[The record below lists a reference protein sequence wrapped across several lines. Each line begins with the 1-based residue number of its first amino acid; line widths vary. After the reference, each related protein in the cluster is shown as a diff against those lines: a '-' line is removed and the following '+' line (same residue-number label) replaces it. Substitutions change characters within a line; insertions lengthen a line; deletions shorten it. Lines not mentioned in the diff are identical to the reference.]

1 MINRNI
7 ARACSVKANSDLN
20 KKALEAADRIIT
32 LAAEEGFFTCI
43 LDFKKDFGYE
53 GSATGGKLKSIFHS
67 FFEELEKSEFQYE
80 LHFTEILI
88 SWRFEE

>member
-1 MINRNI
+1 MVHRNV
-7 ARACSVKANSDLN
+7 ARVWSVNANSNLN

-32 LAAEEGFFTCI
+32 LAAEEGYFTCI

-53 GSATGGKLKSIFHS
+53 GSTTGRNLKSIFHS
-67 FFEELEKSEFQYE
+67 FFEELEKNEFQYE
-80 LHFTEILI
+80 LRSTEILI